1 LEAPRNLSDRPHIE
15 VVGLHLREEEQDTA
29 GVILGGLL
37 LAFGIVDSPAAAVTM
52 EVGTFSEGN
61 RSTDGLKDI
70 ATPERPMN

>member
-1 LEAPRNLSDRPHIE
+1 VIVRISKSLDCICVRRSRT
-15 VVGLHLREEEQDTA
+15 RQ